1 MVLSSGAHIK
11 TSSGRAADCPRFQG
25 TTRCQANPPSPPQSS
40 CSVMQLV
47 TSTHGEYSYMTLH
60 EDCSVTSLDTH
71 TVRGGHDVPCRGS
84 SVQSR
89 GHADIVACRRS

>member
-1 MVLSSGAHIK
+1 
-11 TSSGRAADCPRFQG
+11 
-25 TTRCQANPPSPPQSS
+25 
-40 CSVMQLV
+40 MQLV